1 LNFFGIT
8 KDIFVHQKQLGNFKE
23 GENVS
28 FGVPLKE
35 TTDFDVTSVSHN
47 IGAPPAL
54 FFGGWAF
61 VLSPGVFL
69 GNVIRSRKAGTG
81 KDFFK
86 LLEIGFLV
94 EYRATCSRV
103 IGA

>member
-1 LNFFGIT
+1 M
-8 KDIFVHQKQLGNFKE
+8 
-23 GENVS
+23 S

-54 FFGGWAF
+54 FFGGW
-61 VLSPGVFL
+61 GVRSFARRFFWGML
-69 GNVIRSRKAGTG
+69 IRSRKAGTG

-94 EYRATCSRV
+94 EL
-103 IGA
+103 

>member
-1 LNFFGIT
+1 M
-8 KDIFVHQKQLGNFKE
+8 HQKQLGNFKE

-54 FFGGWAF
+54 FFAGWAF

-81 KDFFK
+81 KDFSSF
-86 LLEIGFLV
+86 
-94 EYRATCSRV
+94 
-103 IGA
+103 